1 MSVYFDVNNM
11 KKVMEMFCPE
21 EENVLASIYAVGK
34 ATDIIQYFGGCKSEG
49 YKLVPTDDDNLIKVF
64 KRKVCTYDLYIGYT
78 EKSLIISE
86 CDMATRYFYNIEEIT
101 TPILIGVKKIEKEIT
116 HNSIGK
122 VFLLES
128 IKEFKMKKGWFGS
141 LNCVLTLDNGT
152 FFKIMLTKRAGL
164 GNQMPEHIKNRDKII
179 EILKQY
185 SK

>member
-1 MSVYFDVNNM
+1 
-11 KKVMEMFCPE
+11 
-21 EENVLASIYAVGK
+21 
-34 ATDIIQYFGGCKSEG
+34 
-49 YKLVPTDDDNLIKVF
+49 
-64 KRKVCTYDLYIGYT
+64 
-78 EKSLIISE
+78 
-86 CDMATRYFYNIEEIT
+86 MATRYFYNIEEIT

-122 VFLLES
+122 VFPLES

-141 LNCVLTLDNGT
+141 LNCVLTLNNGT